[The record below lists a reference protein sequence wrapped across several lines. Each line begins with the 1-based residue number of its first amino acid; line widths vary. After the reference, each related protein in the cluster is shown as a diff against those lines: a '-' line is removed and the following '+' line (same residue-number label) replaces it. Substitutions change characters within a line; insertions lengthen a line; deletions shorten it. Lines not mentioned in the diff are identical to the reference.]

1 MNAASFC
8 SSAQNLIFFIHS
20 QSLFV
25 HDCFCVI
32 EPKYRFMSNLCAW
45 FLKAVIL
52 LLLTISLLLH
62 LRHLL
67 LFHFDLLALVRHNLL
82 CLLCSLLNLRV
93 CLLYLLAISSVF
105 ITTVATQ
112 MGIKI
117 LLQKVFSTFWTVD
130 ALSLNLFSH
139 FFFSHFCSATVTLKH
154 LLLFHFDLL
163 ALVRHNLCLL
173 CSLFRACL
181 LYLRLCYLLRCCLL

>member
-1 MNAASFC
+1 MLVPLLRNVSFTP
-8 SSAQNLIFFIHS
+8 A
-20 QSLFV
+20 
-25 HDCFCVI
+25 
-32 EPKYRFMSNLCAW
+32 R
-45 FLKAVIL
+45 FLKTVVQL
-52 LLLTISLLLH
+52 STSLLLH
-62 LRHLL
+62 LRHFL

-117 LLQKVFSTFWTVD
+117 LLQKVFSTFRTVD
-130 ALSLNLFSH
+130 ALSENLFSHFFFSHFFFSH

-173 CSLFRACL
+173 CSLLRACL
-181 LYLRLCYLLRCCLL
+181 LYLLQCYLLWCCLL